1 MEHTVSSYLQKQGAE
16 GKRLTV
22 AVSGGA
28 DSMALLTVLLHLQK
42 DLPFTLSAA
51 HFNHG
56 LRGEEAERDEAFVRE
71 FCTAHGIPLTV
82 GHGNAKKRAE
92 DTRESIEEA
101 ARNLRYAF
109 FEELDT
115 DFILTAH
122 TADDNAET
130 LLLHLVR
137 GTGPRGMCGIPER
150 RGRYLRPFLTVSRAQ
165 IETYLQE
172 NRISHIEDS
181 TNAENECVR
190 NRIRHEVMPLLLR
203 ENPQFLQA
211 AGRAAKLQ
219 TAEDDFL
226 SALASQ
232 AAEDCRRD
240 AGFDCRKLRQL
251 PPVLLHRV
259 LLGVL
264 REQKTENP
272 ALHYVEALERL
283 VFSDDPSASVS
294 LPQGLCAMRRY
305 DTLCFAVPETPT
317 FAPVHL
323 TVPGSVTVGEGF
335 LTVTCSVTESSE
347 ICHRKDST
355 LCLRYDKMTQ
365 DILLRPRKTGDTIC
379 LPCGTK
385 TLKKLMIDRKIPVHL
400 RKSIPVI
407 ECNGEVAAVFGL
419 GVSRDYLPAEGHP
432 VLTITLEGGTL
443 DAAYT
448 TAP

>member
-1 MEHTVSSYLQKQGAE
+1 MEHTVSAYLQTQCAE
-16 GKRLTV
+16 GKRLTA

-28 DSMALLTVLLHLQK
+28 DSMALLTVLLHLK
-42 DLPFTLSAA
+42 NDFPFTLRAA

-56 LRGEEAERDEAFVRE
+56 LRGEEAKRDEAFVRS
-71 FCTAHGIPLTV
+71 FCVAQGIPVTV
-82 GHGNAKKRAE
+82 GYGDAKQRAE
-92 DTRESIEEA
+92 DTGESIEEA

-150 RGRYLRPFLTVSRAQ
+150 RGRYLRPFLTVSRTQ
-165 IETYLQE
+165 IEAYLKE
-172 NRISHIEDS
+172 NGISHIEDS
-181 TNAENECVR
+181 TNAENDCVR

-203 ENPQFLQA
+203 ENPQFLEA

-219 TAEDDFL
+219 TAEDAFL
-226 SALASQ
+226 SELASQ
-232 AAEDCRRD
+232 AANDCRTD
-240 AGFDCRKLRQL
+240 EGFDCEKLRQL
-251 PPVLLHRV
+251 PSVLLRRV

-264 REQKTENP
+264 KEQKTENP
-272 ALHYVEALERL
+272 ALHYVETLERL

-305 DTLCFAVPETPT
+305 GTLCFAAPETPT
-317 FAPVHL
+317 FSPVHL
-323 TVPGSVTVGEGF
+323 HVPGSVRVEELN

-347 ICHRKDST
+347 ICHKKDRT

-365 DILLRPRKTGDTIC
+365 DILLRPRKTGDTLC
-379 LPCGTK
+379 LPGGTK
-385 TLKKLMIDRKIPVHL
+385 TLKKLMIDRKIPAYL
-400 RKSIPVI
+400 RESIPVI
-407 ECNGEVAAVFGL
+407 EWNGEVAAVLGL
-419 GVSRDYLPAEGHP
+419 GVSRDFLPAEGHL
-432 VLTITLEGGTL
+432 VLTISTEG
-443 DAAYT
+443 DNPYADNA